1 MFIRARSGIVHS
13 SQCGG
18 QTGEYQAGRLLMTG
32 DLNAAIEGAF
42 NAGVQDVVV
51 SDAHGGKRNILPEEL
66 HQDAVIYR
74 GHPKPWS
81 MMTGIDDEYDAAFYV
96 GYHAMKGTENGV
108 LAHTISGGTV
118 AGIWINGREVGEF
131 GINAGLAGYFDI
143 PSIMVTGDYVFAQ
156 EAKSFVP
163 NIHTAIVK
171 WGTGRRSAKCLHPV
185 KARGLIRKTAK
196 HAVENFKEIS
206 PLRYKEP
213 VEFQLKFTNSGGG
226 DACYDLLYLERVDG
240 RTVKAVFDDYSS
252 MFRALRTSINVGG
265 SGIR

>member
-1 MFIRARSGIVHS
+1 MEGISGIVHG

-18 QTGEYQAGRLLMTG
+18 QTGEYQAGRRLMTG
-32 DLNAAIEGAF
+32 DLNAAIEGAY
-42 NAGVQDVVV
+42 NAGVQAIVV
-51 SDAHGGKRNILPEEL
+51 SDAHGGKRNIIPEEL

-81 MMTGIDDEYDAAFYV
+81 MMTGIDEEYDAAFYV

-131 GINAGLAGYFDI
+131 GINAGLAGHYGT
-143 PSIMVTGDYVFAQ
+143 PSIMVTGDHAFSK

-185 KARGLIRKTAK
+185 KARDLIRKTAK
-196 HAVENFKEIS
+196 QAVGNYSEIT
-206 PLRYKEP
+206 PLKYKEP

-226 DACYDLLYLERVDG
+226 DACYDLHYLERIDG
-240 RTVKAVFDDYSS
+240 RTVKAVFDDYPT
-252 MFRALRTSINVGG
+252 MFRALRASIGIG
-265 SGIR
+265 RTGIR